1 MSGYQKD
8 YTMADDKLYSKYGKI
23 VTMMDDLQTSGCFEA
38 TYSQPVFR
46 IVVTGPNGSGKDSFI
61 NCLFGYPFLPP
72 NCRSKRQMEIRF
84 VHSIEDVSPM
94 VEIEEVRKTFT
105 RFPECSKF
113 VADLQNATN
122 DSNQNMSIRMNL
134 TSNMS
139 GDFYVI
145 STCEQDAG
153 NPHDKTL
160 LREALAPAS
169 NFIILVLDAKTLDD
183 SQLQIRDK
191 WFNLIKNFDPE
202 LERTMVVFTKCDML
216 PSNFNYS
223 KFKIFLKDTNEI
235 FSPKFGFVCVKANFP
250 SHIEASDQVRI
261 EREYFCNHKQFQFYN
276 TNDFFTFDVVAEK
289 IIKWIY
295 ETKEFKTNLVN
306 AYNKLL
312 DRSKFVDSELQ
323 KFGSEFLDFTSQSKD
338 LYLQSMMNVFCET
351 VEKIFSGK
359 CEIEEYNLSNTKL
372 NRIYTD
378 FLCAYLDLK
387 PSTTF
392 KNKEIIEIIQRS
404 EGSTLSGFPSG
415 DVIYALLDKQFEDLR
430 NEINFYLDNIY
441 TTVNQLFK
449 NIINRYF
456 ARFPKAL
463 TSIEELIISYL
474 DQEFNKSKK
483 LQNDIAE
490 MNFVYIYVDEN
501 SDQYKALIQNSLLKK
516 GFTNNNQNNFNN
528 NNPNNPNNNLNDN
541 FPFKENKDI
550 SFFKANKDKDSY
562 YNGLSEYVKNIV
574 DFIYAEMIRNL
585 REYIPKSTRNFFI
598 KSLKSNMRFYLLQ
611 YLSKNP
617 EFSQELEED
626 QEVAQK
632 RKYYIEAQKKLKR
645 INKLIDGDVK
655 ITEII
660 KGDNIKSIDTILQS
674 QGINTQKPVEEVGAH
689 SSKNLTLKPNKTIN
703 PNLFGIP
710 PKTEINKPAANNT
723 NATQNKPQMSQATK
737 NNLFGNPLADTGS
750 KTTIGKKPPKNNL
763 FGNPPPNTSKPNNLF
778 GNQNNTKKTTGAN
791 NLFGTGSSNQAS
803 NNLFGTPNQGAN
815 RTNNLFGNPK
825 QTQQQQ
831 QNKNKD
837 LNINLKMDSSGNI
850 TGANLA
856 GNIDPKDAYNFYK
869 KNKQYMPS
877 GQQMMSGAKTVNN
890 FMNQNNNNNNTAKNN
905 TLANLFGTGTKK

>member
-1 MSGYQKD
+1 
-8 YTMADDKLYSKYGKI
+8 
-23 VTMMDDLQTSGCFEA
+23 
-38 TYSQPVFR
+38 
-46 IVVTGPNGSGKDSFI
+46 
-61 NCLFGYPFLPP
+61 
-72 NCRSKRQMEIRF
+72 
-84 VHSIEDVSPM
+84 
-94 VEIEEVRKTFT
+94 
-105 RFPECSKF
+105 
-113 VADLQNATN
+113 
-122 DSNQNMSIRMNL
+122 
-134 TSNMS
+134 
-139 GDFYVI
+139 
-145 STCEQDAG
+145 
-153 NPHDKTL
+153 
-160 LREALAPAS
+160 
-169 NFIILVLDAKTLDD
+169 
-183 SQLQIRDK
+183 
-191 WFNLIKNFDPE
+191 
-202 LERTMVVFTKCDML
+202 
-216 PSNFNYS
+216 
-223 KFKIFLKDTNEI
+223 
-235 FSPKFGFVCVKANFP
+235 
-250 SHIEASDQVRI
+250 
-261 EREYFCNHKQFQFYN
+261 
-276 TNDFFTFDVVAEK
+276 
-289 IIKWIY
+289 
-295 ETKEFKTNLVN
+295 
-306 AYNKLL
+306 
-312 DRSKFVDSELQ
+312 
-323 KFGSEFLDFTSQSKD
+323 
-338 LYLQSMMNVFCET
+338 MMNVFCET

-378 FLCAYLDLK
+378 FLCAYLDFK
-387 PSTTF
+387 PSTTY

-404 EGSTLSGFPSG
+404 EGSALSGFPTG
-415 DVIYALLDKQFEDLR
+415 DVIYALLDKKFEDLR
-430 NEINFYLDNIY
+430 NELNDYLDNIY

-463 TSIEELIISYL
+463 SSIEELIISYL

-501 SDQYKALIQNSLLKK
+501 SDQYKALIQNSLLRK
-516 GFTNNNQNNFNN
+516 GFTNSNQNNQNNQ

-550 SFFKANKDKDSY
+550 SFFKANKEKDSY

-617 EFSQELEED
+617 EFCQELEED

-660 KGDNIKSIDTILQS
+660 KGDNIKSIDTILQA
-674 QGINTQKPVEEVGAH
+674 QGINTQKPNPVEEPGAH
-689 SSKNLTLKPNKTIN
+689 SSKNLSLKTAKTMN
-703 PNLFGIP
+703 SNLFGFP
-710 PKTEINKPAANNT
+710 PKMDNKPAANNT
-723 NATQNKPQMSQATK
+723 NTTTTIQNKPAISQTAK
-737 NNLFGNPLADTGS
+737 NNLFGNNPTTESSS
-750 KTTIGKKPPKNNL
+750 KTTIAKKPPKNNL
-763 FGNPPPNTSKPNNLF
+763 FGNPGTSTTKPNNLF
-778 GNQNNTKKTTGAN
+778 GNQNTKKTNAAN
-791 NLFGTGSSNQAS
+791 NLFGTGASNQGSS

-815 RTNNLFGNPK
+815 RTNNLFGNPNK
-825 QTQQQQ
+825 TQQQ

-856 GNIDPKDAYNFYK
+856 GNVDPKDAYNFYQ

-877 GQQMMSGAKTVNN
+877 GQQMMSGAKAVNT
-890 FMNQNNNNNNTAKNN
+890 FMNQNNNNNANQKNN
-905 TLANLFGTGTKK
+905 TLANLFGTGKK

>member
-8 YTMADDKLYSKYGKI
+8 YTMADDKIYSKFGKI
-23 VTMMDDLQTSGCFEA
+23 VTMMDDLQTSGCFET
-38 TYSQPVFR
+38 TYSQPVYR

-84 VHSIEDVSPM
+84 VHAIEDVSPM
-94 VEIEEVRKTFT
+94 VEVEEVRKKFT
-105 RFPECSKF
+105 RFAECSKF

-160 LREALAPAS
+160 LREALAPSS

-191 WFNLIKNFDPE
+191 WFNLIKNYDPE
-202 LERTMVVFTKCDML
+202 LERTMVVFTKCDIL
-216 PSNFNYS
+216 PSNFNYN

-235 FSPKFGFVCVKANFP
+235 FSPKYGFVCVKANFAA
-250 SHIEASDQVRI
+250 HIEASDQTRI

-295 ETKEFKTNLVN
+295 ETKEFKKNLEN

-378 FLCAYLDLK
+378 FLCAYLDFK
-387 PSTTF
+387 PSTTY

-415 DVIYALLDKQFEDLR
+415 DVIYALLDKKFEDLR
-430 NEINFYLDNIY
+430 NELNDYLDNIY

-490 MNFVYIYVDEN
+490 MNFIYIYVDEN
-501 SDQYKALIQNSLLKK
+501 SDQYKALMQNNLLKK
-516 GFTNNNQNNFNN
+516 GFNNNNQNNFNN
-528 NNPNNPNNNLNDN
+528 NQNNPNNKLNDN

-562 YNGLSEYVKNIV
+562 YNGLSEYVKSIV
-574 DFIYAEMIRNL
+574 DFIYAEMIRSL

-617 EFSQELEED
+617 EFCQELEED

-645 INKLIDGDVK
+645 IHKLIDGDVK

-674 QGINTQKPVEEVGAH
+674 QGINTQNSNPVEEVGAH
-689 SSKNLTLKPNKTIN
+689 SSKNLGLKTNKTMSN
-703 PNLFGIP
+703 NLFGMP
-710 PKTEINKPAANNT
+710 PKMDNNKPTPN
-723 NATQNKPQMSQATK
+723 NATVIQNKPPISQTAK
-737 NNLFGNPLADTGS
+737 NNLFGNPTTESTS

-763 FGNPPPNTSKPNNLF
+763 FGNPGTTTSKPNNLF
-778 GNQNNTKKTTGAN
+778 GNQNTKKTTAAN
-791 NLFGTGSSNQAS
+791 NLFGT
-803 NNLFGTPNQGAN
+803 GTPNQGAN
-815 RTNNLFGNPK
+815 RANNLFGNPNANK
-825 QTQQQQ
+825 PQQQQQ
-831 QNKNKD
+831 QNKNV
-837 LNINLKMDSSGNI
+837 NINLKLDGNGNI

-856 GNIDPKDAYNFYK
+856 GNIDPKDAYNFYQ

-877 GQQMMSGAKTVNN
+877 GQQMLSGAKAVNN
-890 FMNQNNNNNNTAKNN
+890 FMNANNNNNNNQKN
-905 TLANLFGTGTKK
+905 TLANLFGTKK

>member
-8 YTMADDKLYSKYGKI
+8 YTMADDKIYSKYGKI
-23 VTMMDDLQTSGCFEA
+23 VTMMDDLQTSGCFES

-46 IVVTGPNGSGKDSFI
+46 LVVTGPNGSGKDSFI
-61 NCLFGYPFLPP
+61 NCLFGCPFLPP

-94 VEIEEVRKTFT
+94 VEIEEVRKKFT
-105 RFPECSKF
+105 RFAECSKF

-160 LREALAPAS
+160 LREALAPSS

-191 WFNLIKNFDPE
+191 WFNLIKNYDPE
-202 LERTMVVFTKCDML
+202 LERTMVVFTKCDIL
-216 PSNFNYS
+216 PSNFNYN

-235 FSPKFGFVCVKANFP
+235 FSPKYGFVCVKANFAA
-250 SHIEASDQVRI
+250 HIEASDQTRI

-295 ETKEFKTNLVN
+295 ETKEFKKNLEN

-378 FLCAYLDLK
+378 FLCAYLDFK
-387 PSTTF
+387 PSTTY

-415 DVIYALLDKQFEDLR
+415 DVIYALLDKKFEDLR
-430 NEINFYLDNIY
+430 NELNDYLDNIY

-490 MNFVYIYVDEN
+490 MNFIYIYVDEN
-501 SDQYKALIQNSLLKK
+501 SDQYKALMQNNLLKK
-516 GFTNNNQNNFNN
+516 GFNNNNQNNFNN
-528 NNPNNPNNNLNDN
+528 NQNNPNNNLNDN

-562 YNGLSEYVKNIV
+562 YNGLSEYVKSIV
-574 DFIYAEMIRNL
+574 DFIYAEMIRSL

-617 EFSQELEED
+617 EFCQELEED

-645 INKLIDGDVK
+645 IHKLIDGDVK

-674 QGINTQKPVEEVGAH
+674 QGINTQNSNPVEEVGAH
-689 SSKNLTLKPNKTIN
+689 SSKNLGLKTNKTMSN
-703 PNLFGIP
+703 NLFGMP
-710 PKTEINKPAANNT
+710 PKMDNNKPTPN
-723 NATQNKPQMSQATK
+723 NATVIQNKPPISQTAK
-737 NNLFGNPLADTGS
+737 NNLFGNPTTESTS

-763 FGNPPPNTSKPNNLF
+763 FGNPGTTTSKPNNLF
-778 GNQNNTKKTTGAN
+778 GNQNTKKTTAAN
-791 NLFGTGSSNQAS
+791 NLFGT
-803 NNLFGTPNQGAN
+803 GTPNQGAN
-815 RTNNLFGNPK
+815 RANNLFGNPNANK
-825 QTQQQQ
+825 PQQQQQ
-831 QNKNKD
+831 QNKNV
-837 LNINLKMDSSGNI
+837 NINLKLDGNGNI

-856 GNIDPKDAYNFYK
+856 GNIDPKDAYNFYQ

-877 GQQMMSGAKTVNN
+877 GQQMLSGAKAVNN
-890 FMNQNNNNNNTAKNN
+890 FMNANNNNNNNQKN
-905 TLANLFGTGTKK
+905 TLANLFGTKK

>member
-8 YTMADDKLYSKYGKI
+8 YTMADDKIYSKYGKI
-23 VTMMDDLQTSGCFEA
+23 VTMMDDLQTSGCFES

-46 IVVTGPNGSGKDSFI
+46 LVVTGPNGSGKDSFI
-61 NCLFGYPFLPP
+61 NCLFGCPFLPP

-94 VEIEEVRKTFT
+94 VEIEEVRKKFT
-105 RFPECSKF
+105 RFAECSKF

-160 LREALAPAS
+160 LREALAPSS

-191 WFNLIKNFDPE
+191 WFNLIKNYDPE
-202 LERTMVVFTKCDML
+202 LERTMVVFTKCDIL
-216 PSNFNYS
+216 PSNFNYN

-235 FSPKFGFVCVKANFP
+235 FSPKFGFVCVKANFAA
-250 SHIEASDQVRI
+250 HIEASDQTRI

-295 ETKEFKTNLVN
+295 GTKEFKKNLEN

-378 FLCAYLDLK
+378 FLCAYLDFK
-387 PSTTF
+387 PSTTY

-415 DVIYALLDKQFEDLR
+415 DVIYALLDKKFEDLR
-430 NEINFYLDNIY
+430 NELNDYLDNIY

-463 TSIEELIISYL
+463 SSIEELIISYL

-490 MNFVYIYVDEN
+490 MNFIYIYVDEN
-501 SDQYKALIQNSLLKK
+501 SDQYKALMQNNLLKK
-516 GFTNNNQNNFNN
+516 GFNNNNQNNFNN
-528 NNPNNPNNNLNDN
+528 QNNPNNPNNNLNDS

-562 YNGLSEYVKNIV
+562 YNGLSEYVKSIV
-574 DFIYAEMIRNL
+574 DFIYAEMIRSL

-617 EFSQELEED
+617 EFCQELEED

-645 INKLIDGDVK
+645 IHKLIDADVK

-674 QGINTQKPVEEVGAH
+674 QGINTQNSNPVEEAGAH
-689 SSKNLTLKPNKTIN
+689 SSKNLGLKTTKTMSN
-703 PNLFGIP
+703 NLFGVP
-710 PKTEINKPAANNT
+710 PKMDNNKPAPN
-723 NATQNKPQMSQATK
+723 NATVIQNKAPISQTAK
-737 NNLFGNPLADTGS
+737 NNLFGNPTTESSS

-763 FGNPPPNTSKPNNLF
+763 FGNPGTTTSKPNNLF
-778 GNQNNTKKTTGAN
+778 GNQNTKKTTAAN
-791 NLFGTGSSNQAS
+791 NLFGT
-803 NNLFGTPNQGAN
+803 GTPNQGAN
-815 RTNNLFGNPK
+815 RTNNLFGNPNANK
-825 QTQQQQ
+825 PQQQQQQ
-831 QNKNKD
+831 QNKNV
-837 LNINLKMDSSGNI
+837 NINLKLDGNGNI

-856 GNIDPKDAYNFYK
+856 GNIDPKDAYNFYQ

-877 GQQMMSGAKTVNN
+877 GQQMLSGAKAVNN
-890 FMNQNNNNNNTAKNN
+890 FMNANNNNNNNNNQKN
-905 TLANLFGTGTKK
+905 TLANLFGTKK

>member
-1 MSGYQKD
+1 MSGYKRD
-8 YTMADDKLYSKYGKI
+8 YTMADDIIFTKYGKI
-23 VTMMDDLQTSGCFEA
+23 VSMMDDLQTSGCFEA

-94 VEIEEVRKTFT
+94 VEVEEVRKKFT
-105 RFPECSKF
+105 RFSESSKF
-113 VADLQNATN
+113 IADLQNATN

-160 LREALAPAS
+160 LREALAPS
-169 NFIILVLDAKTLDD
+169 TNLIILVMDAKTLDD

-191 WFNLIKNFDPE
+191 WFNLIKNFDPD
-202 LERTMVVFTKCDML
+202 LERTMVVFTKCDIL
-216 PSNFNYS
+216 PSNFNFS

-235 FSPKFGFVCVKANFP
+235 FSPKFGFVCVKANFA
-250 SHIEASDQVRI
+250 SHLEASDQARM
-261 EREYFCNHKQFQFYN
+261 EREYFCNHKHFQFYN

-289 IIKWIY
+289 IVKWVY
-295 ETKEFKTNLVN
+295 DTKEFKKNLVN

-359 CEIEEYNLSNTKL
+359 CEIEEYNLSNTQL

-378 FLCAYLDLK
+378 FLCAFIEFK
-387 PSTTF
+387 PSSTY

-415 DVIYALLDKQFEDLR
+415 DVIYALLDKKFEDLR
-430 NEINFYLDNIY
+430 NELADYLDKIY

-456 ARFPKAL
+456 ARFPKAI

-490 MNFVYIYVDEN
+490 MNFVYIYVDEMT
-501 SDQYKALIQNSLLKK
+501 DKYKALMQNSLIKK

-528 NNPNNPNNNLNDN
+528 NPNNQNNNMNDNN

-574 DFIYAEMIRNL
+574 DFIYAEMIRSL

-617 EFSQELEED
+617 EFCQELEED

-645 INKLIDGDVK
+645 IHKLIDGDVK
-655 ITEII
+655 IQEII
-660 KGDNIKSIDTILQS
+660 KGDNIKSIDNILQS
-674 QGINTQKPVEEVGAH
+674 QGINTQKPNPVEEVGAH
-689 SSKNLTLKPNKTIN
+689 SSKNLTFKTAKTMN
-703 PNLFGIP
+703 TNLFGAP
-710 PKTEINKPAANNT
+710 PKMDNNKPAANNT
-723 NATQNKPQMSQATK
+723 STTTQNKPPISQAAK
-737 NNLFGNPLADTGS
+737 NNLFGNPLTDNTS

-763 FGNPPPNTSKPNNLF
+763 FGNAPSNSNNTKQNNLF
-778 GNQNNTKKTTGAN
+778 GNQNQNTKKTTAAN
-791 NLFGTGSSNQAS
+791 NLFGTG
-803 NNLFGTPNQGAN
+803 TPNQGAS
-815 RTNNLFGNPK
+815 RSNNLFGNPNK
-825 QTQQQQ
+825 TQQQQQQEQQ

-850 TGANLA
+850 SGANVA
-856 GNIDPKDAYNFYK
+856 GNVDPKDAYNFYQ

-877 GQQMMSGAKTVNN
+877 GQQMVSGAKTANN
-890 FMNQNNNNNNTAKNN
+890 YMNANNNNNNANKN
-905 TLANLFGTGTKK
+905 TLANLFGTKK

>member
-1 MSGYQKD
+1 
-8 YTMADDKLYSKYGKI
+8 
-23 VTMMDDLQTSGCFEA
+23 
-38 TYSQPVFR
+38 
-46 IVVTGPNGSGKDSFI
+46 
-61 NCLFGYPFLPP
+61 
-72 NCRSKRQMEIRF
+72 
-84 VHSIEDVSPM
+84 
-94 VEIEEVRKTFT
+94 
-105 RFPECSKF
+105 
-113 VADLQNATN
+113 
-122 DSNQNMSIRMNL
+122 
-134 TSNMS
+134 
-139 GDFYVI
+139 
-145 STCEQDAG
+145 
-153 NPHDKTL
+153 
-160 LREALAPAS
+160 
-169 NFIILVLDAKTLDD
+169 
-183 SQLQIRDK
+183 
-191 WFNLIKNFDPE
+191 
-202 LERTMVVFTKCDML
+202 
-216 PSNFNYS
+216 
-223 KFKIFLKDTNEI
+223 
-235 FSPKFGFVCVKANFP
+235 
-250 SHIEASDQVRI
+250 
-261 EREYFCNHKQFQFYN
+261 
-276 TNDFFTFDVVAEK
+276 
-289 IIKWIY
+289 
-295 ETKEFKTNLVN
+295 
-306 AYNKLL
+306 L

-378 FLCAYLDLK
+378 FLGSYINFK
-387 PSTTF
+387 PSSTY

-404 EGSTLSGFPSG
+404 EGSALSGFPTG
-415 DVIYALLDKQFEDLR
+415 DVIYALLDKKFEDLR
-430 NEINFYLDNIY
+430 NELSDYLDNIY

-463 TSIEELIISYL
+463 SSIEELIISFL

-501 SDQYKALIQNSLLKK
+501 SDKYKALIQNSLLRK

-528 NNPNNPNNNLNDN
+528 NQNNPNNPNNNLNEN

-645 INKLIDGDVK
+645 IHKLIDGDVK

-660 KGDNIKSIDTILQS
+660 KGDNIKSIDTILQA
-674 QGINTQKPVEEVGAH
+674 QGINTQNPNPVEEVGAH
-689 SSKNLTLKPNKTIN
+689 SSKNLTLKTNKTLN
-703 PNLFGIP
+703 TNLFGVP
-710 PKTEINKPAANNT
+710 PKMDNNKPAANNAST
-723 NATQNKPQMSQATK
+723 TQIKPPISQAAK
-737 NNLFGNPLADTGS
+737 NNLFGNPLTENTS

-763 FGNPPPNTSKPNNLF
+763 FGNPSTTSNTKANNLF
-778 GNQNNTKKTTGAN
+778 GNPNTKKT
-791 NLFGTGSSNQAS
+791 Q
-803 NNLFGTPNQGAN
+803 
-815 RTNNLFGNPK
+815 TNNLFGNTTPN
-825 QTQQQQ
+825 QGNSRANNLFGNPNTNQQ

-856 GNIDPKDAYNFYK
+856 GNIDPKDAYNFYQ

-877 GQQMMSGAKTVNN
+877 GQQMMSGAKAANN
-890 FMNQNNNNNNTAKNN
+890 FMNANNNNNAGKNP
-905 TLANLFGTGTKK
+905 LENLFGKKK

>member
-23 VTMMDDLQTSGCFEA
+23 VTMMDDLQTSGCFES

-94 VEIEEVRKTFT
+94 VEIEEVRKKFT
-105 RFPECSKF
+105 RFAESSKF
-113 VADLQNATN
+113 IADLQNATN

-160 LREALAPAS
+160 LREALAPSS

-191 WFNLIKNFDPE
+191 WFNLIKNYDPE
-202 LERTMVVFTKCDML
+202 LERTMVVFTKCDIL
-216 PSNFNYS
+216 PSNFNYN

-235 FSPKFGFVCVKANFP
+235 FNPKFGFVCVKANFP
-250 SHIEASDQVRI
+250 SHIEASDQTRI
-261 EREYFCNHKQFQFYN
+261 EREYFCNHKHFQFYN

-295 ETKEFKTNLVN
+295 DTKEFKKNLVN

-312 DRSKFVDSELQ
+312 ERSKFVDSELQ

-378 FLCAYLDLK
+378 FLGAYIEFK
-387 PSTTF
+387 PSTTY

-415 DVIYALLDKQFEDLR
+415 DVIYALLDKKFEDLR
-430 NEINFYLDNIY
+430 NELNDYLDNIY

-463 TSIEELIISYL
+463 TSIEELIISFL
-474 DQEFNKSKK
+474 DQEFNKSKQ

-501 SDQYKALIQNSLLKK
+501 SDKYKALIQNSLLKK
-516 GFTNNNQNNFNN
+516 GFTNNNPNNLNNNQNN
-528 NNPNNPNNNLNDN
+528 NDN
-541 FPFKENKDI
+541 FPFQENKDI

-617 EFSQELEED
+617 EFCQELEED
-626 QEVAQK
+626 QEVAHK

-645 INKLIDGDVK
+645 IHKLIDGDVK

-674 QGINTQKPVEEVGAH
+674 QGINTQNSNPVEEVGAH
-689 SSKNLTLKPNKTIN
+689 SSKNLTLKTNKTLN
-703 PNLFGIP
+703 TNLFGMP
-710 PKTEINKPAANNT
+710 PKNENNKPAANNQT
-723 NATQNKPQMSQATK
+723 VIQNKPPISQAAK
-737 NNLFGNPLADTGS
+737 NNLFGNPLSESSS

-763 FGNPPPNTSKPNNLF
+763 FGNPSTTS
-778 GNQNNTKKTTGAN
+778 NTKA
-791 NLFGTGSSNQAS
+791 
-803 NNLFGTPNQGAN
+803 
-815 RTNNLFGNPK
+815 NNLFGNPNTK
-825 QTQQQQ
+825 KTTQANNLFGNTTPNQGASRANNLFGNPHTNQQ
-831 QNKNKD
+831 QNKSKD

-856 GNIDPKDAYNFYK
+856 GNIDPKDAYNFYQ

-877 GQQMMSGAKTVNN
+877 GQQMLSGAKAANN
-890 FMNQNNNNNNTAKNN
+890 FMNANNNNNNNSGK
-905 TLANLFGTGTKK
+905 TLANLFGTGKK

>member
-8 YTMADDKLYSKYGKI
+8 YTMADDKIYSKFGKI
-23 VTMMDDLQTSGCFEA
+23 VTMMDDLQTSGCFET
-38 TYSQPVFR
+38 TYSQPVYR

-84 VHSIEDVSPM
+84 VHAIEDVSPM
-94 VEIEEVRKTFT
+94 VEVEEVRKKFT
-105 RFPECSKF
+105 RFSECSKF

-153 NPHDKTL
+153 NPHDKSL
-160 LREALAPAS
+160 LREALAPSS

-191 WFNLIKNFDPE
+191 WFNLIKNYDPE
-202 LERTMVVFTKCDML
+202 LERTMVVFTKCDIL
-216 PSNFNYS
+216 PNNFNFS
-223 KFKIFLKDTNEI
+223 KFKIFLKDTNEV
-235 FSPKFGFVCVKANFP
+235 FSPKYGFACVKANFA

-261 EREYFCNHKQFQFYN
+261 EREYFCNHKHFQFYN

-295 ETKEFKTNLVN
+295 ETKEFKKNLVN

-359 CEIEEYNLSNTKL
+359 CEIEEYNLSNTQL
-372 NRIYTD
+372 NKIYAD
-378 FLCAYLDLK
+378 FLGCFIDYK
-387 PSTTF
+387 PSTSY

-415 DVIYALLDKQFEDLR
+415 DVIYALLDKKFEDLR
-430 NEINFYLDNIY
+430 NELADYLDKIY

-463 TSIEELIISYL
+463 SSIEELIILFL

-501 SDQYKALIQNSLLKK
+501 SDKYKALIQNSLLKK

-528 NNPNNPNNNLNDN
+528 NQNNPNNQNNNLNES

-611 YLSKNP
+611 YISKNP
-617 EFSQELEED
+617 EFCQELEED

-645 INKLIDGDVK
+645 IHKLIDGDVK

-660 KGDNIKSIDTILQS
+660 KGDNIKSIDTILQA
-674 QGINTQKPVEEVGAH
+674 QGINTQNSNPVEEEGTH
-689 SSKNLTLKPNKTIN
+689 SSKNLSMKTNKTLN
-703 PNLFGIP
+703 TNLFGVP
-710 PKTEINKPAANNT
+710 PKTEINKPATNNT
-723 NATQNKPQMSQATK
+723 NTTQTKPPMSQAAK
-737 NNLFGNPLADTGS
+737 NNLFGNPLQESSS
-750 KTTIGKKPPKNNL
+750 KTTIVKKTPKNNL
-763 FGNPPPNTSKPNNLF
+763 FGNPSTTNNTKANNLFGNPNTKKTQTNNLFGNATPNQGSSRPNNLF
-778 GNQNNTKKTTGAN
+778 GNTNTN
-791 NLFGTGSSNQAS
+791 
-803 NNLFGTPNQGAN
+803 
-815 RTNNLFGNPK
+815 
-825 QTQQQQ
+825 QQ

-837 LNINLKMDSSGNI
+837 LKINLKMDNSGNI
-850 TGANLA
+850 TGANLS
-856 GNIDPKDAYNFYK
+856 GNIDPKDAYNFYQ

-877 GQQMMSGAKTVNN
+877 GQQMLSGAKTVNN
-890 FMNQNNNNNNTAKNN
+890 FMNQNNNNNNNAGKG
-905 TLANLFGTGTKK
+905 TLANLFGTGKK